1 MQILVVRN
9 DKIGDFM
16 LAWPVFSLLK
26 QHWPEVTLSA
36 LVPRYTAELA
46 QLCPWIDQVVLDEG
60 EGAVA
65 LAKKLRRHR
74 FDAVLTLFSTSRVAI
89 AASLARIPYR
99 LAPATKV
106 AQLFY
111 NHRLVQRR
119 SRSQKPEYA
128 YNLDLAYQL
137 LDDFDRLVLRRST
150 EESPGDYLPPE
161 ITRPLLRPQGDQQRS
176 AYAQKHNLDAGALW
190 VVIHPGSG
198 GSANNL
204 STEQYSRLACHLRSS
219 HALQFIITAGPG
231 EEPAAK
237 EVATGIL
244 RKGGDAVVQRPA
256 EISGLIALLS
266 WADLYISG
274 STGPLHIAAAL
285 NRPTAAFYPRHRSA
299 TPLRWQGLN
308 APERRIAFT
317 PPPEGEEQDV
327 SSIDVEE
334 AARGISDFLQQQTAA
349 QNH

>member
-1 MQILVVRN
+1 MQLLVVRN

-16 LAWPVFSLLK
+16 LAWPVFALLK
-26 QHWPEVTLSA
+26 RHWPEATITA

-60 EGAVA
+60 EGAMA
-65 LAKKLRRHR
+65 LARKLRRHR
-74 FDAVLTLFSTSRVAI
+74 FEAMLTLFSTSRVAI
-89 AASLARIPYR
+89 AAAMAGIPYR

-106 AQLFY
+106 AQIFY

-119 SRSQKPEYA
+119 SRSEKPEYA

-137 LDDFDRLVLRRST
+137 LDDFDRLALRRTT
-150 EESPGDYLPPE
+150 EEAPGDYLPPD
-161 ITRPLLRPQGDQQRS
+161 ISRPLLQPQGNQQRS
-176 AYAQKHNLDAGALW
+176 AYALEHQLDADARW
-190 VVIHPGSG
+190 IVIHPGSG

-204 STEQYSRLACHLRSS
+204 STEQYIQLTCHLRSRTP
-219 HALQFIITAGPG
+219 LQFIITAGPG
-231 EEPAAK
+231 EEAAAN
-237 EVATGIL
+237 EVAAGII
-244 RKGGDAVVQRPA
+244 RKGGDARVQSPA
-256 EISGLIALLS
+256 DMAGLITLLG

-299 TPLRWQGLN
+299 TPLRWQTLN

-317 PPPEGEEQDV
+317 PPPDGEAQDV
-327 SSIDVEE
+327 SSIDVE
-334 AARGISDFLQQQTAA
+334 AAAKGISDFLQQQTAA